1 MSNLLAIETAIL
13 NNPIVKQGLQ
23 LAEVN
28 KLRKA
33 VVVSE
38 KKTFS
43 DTLKLGVI
51 MGQGLEWFKSEDSQ
65 AIFNEEGVTWTTE
78 EFAMKV
84 FGYGKSFFHRVIK
97 ASKVDASIV
106 ENFLT
111 KCDELESQGKSVHR
125 GVDALIKFAKA
136 VEENTTEGG
145 EEGEGE
151 GEAEVET
158 REETLLTLAF
168 KGKLVGQEN
177 NVSVRL
183 NLSGECKSTNTK
195 SEIELA
201 IAMLQSAILNKFN

>member
-1 MSNLLAIETAIL
+1 MRNLLAIETAIL

-23 LAEVN
+23 LSEVN
-28 KLRKA
+28 KLQKA
-33 VVVSE
+33 VVVSQ
-38 KKTFS
+38 KKKFA
-43 DTLKLGVI
+43 DTLKLASVVS
-51 MGQGLEWFKSEDSQ
+51 QGFEWFKSDDAK
-65 AIFNEEGVTWTTE
+65 AIFTEEGVTWTTD
-78 EFAMKV
+78 EFAQKV
-84 FGYGKSFFHRVIK
+84 FGYQKSFFHKLVR
-97 ASKVDASIV
+97 ASKVEQEIV
-106 ENFLT
+106 ERFVT
-111 KCDELESQGKSVHR
+111 KCDELEAQGESVKR
-125 GVDALIKFAKA
+125 GVDALLKFANA

-145 EEGEGE
+145 EEGE

-195 SEIELA
+195 AEIELA

>member
-97 ASKVDASIV
+97 ASKVNEEIV
-106 ENFLT
+106 EKFLT
-111 KCDELESQGKSVHR
+111 KCDELEAQGKSVQR

-151 GEAEVET
+151 GDAEVET

-183 NLSGECKSTNTK
+183 NLNGDCKSTNTK
-195 SEIELA
+195 AEIELA
-201 IAMLQSAILNKFN
+201 IAMLQNAILNKFN

>member
-97 ASKVDASIV
+97 ASKVNEEIV
-106 ENFLT
+106 EKFLA
-111 KCDELESQGKSVHR
+111 KCDELESQGKSVQR

-145 EEGEGE
+145 EDGEGE
-151 GEAEVET
+151 GDAEVET
-158 REETLLTLAF
+158 REETLLTFAF

-183 NLSGECKSTNTK
+183 NLNGDCKSTNTK
-195 SEIELA
+195 AEIELA
-201 IAMLQSAILNKFN
+201 IAMLQNAILNKFN